1 MREPLVCAI
10 MLTKDRPEM
19 AARAVR
25 AFREQ
30 AYQNK
35 AIVVLDTGKISA
47 GLGIGLLVGI
57 PQPPS
62 DAYWHPECAERTRPY
77 SIGDLRNYACS
88 LQRDAEIFVHWDDD
102 DWSHPNRITEQVA
115 HLQSSGADV
124 VGYDELLFWRT
135 YGTHE
140 NGEVWIYRNK
150 LAKAGTSFC
159 YWRKTWEARPFPDL
173 PRPERGACGED
184 WEWAAGLNMA
194 RVSGVGDEP
203 RIIAS
208 IHGGNTSPYEI
219 VEGANWHRAPEFEE
233 YARERMQ
240 L

>member
-1 MREPLVCAI
+1 MSMPEPLVCAV
-10 MLTKDRPEM
+10 MLTKDRSEM

-30 AYQNK
+30 TYQNK
-35 AIVVLDTGKISA
+35 RLYILDTGNENAGYFLDDDDVSHRWADIS
-47 GLGIGLLVGI
+47 L
-57 PQPPS
+57 QT
-62 DAYWHPECAERTRPY
+62 W
-77 SIGDLRNYACS
+77 SIGRLRNEACHNNA
-88 LQRDAEIFVHWDDD
+88 DADIFIHWDDD
-102 DWSHPNRITEQVA
+102 DWSHPSRIAEQVA
-115 HLQSSGADV
+115 HLQLSGADV
-124 VGYDELLFWRT
+124 VGYDELLFWDGRI
-135 YGTHE
+135 
-140 NGEVWIYRNK
+140 GEAWIYSNK

-194 RVSGVGDEP
+194 RVSGIGDEP

-208 IHGGNTSPYEI
+208 IHGGNTSSYEI
-219 VEGANWHRAPEFEE
+219 VEGSNWHRAPEWDD
-233 YARERMQ
+233 YCREWMA